1 MRINVWKTVLI
12 ACCVLAMAG
21 LSQVKAGELAQEE
34 QIAVAPPGP
43 GGPMMG
49 KGQFEP
55 TPEQIDHILAELKE
69 KNPQKADELAQLREK
84 NPDAFKME
92 LRNIMREQFMSRM
105 HEQRGEQGKP
115 FDKTQ
120 GRWQQGG
127 PPGPGAQPQAGHD
140 MPGPEFMR
148 EKIQEKTDE
157 FLKCLKENYP
167 DEATKL
173 EQLKKDN
180 PEQYMR
186 ALMISGKK
194 YGRICQA
201 VKDDPNLAKVL
212 KQQMELK
219 DKRADMLKQIKATT
233 DEKQKKMLTTDL
245 EQIVGQ
251 QFDLIVKR
259 KQMAYED
266 LTKKLA
272 ELQKEVDQRK
282 TEVEKWKSSDFK
294 KQQVKQRVTELLNE
308 KEKFEW
314 DN

>member
-1 MRINVWKTVLI
+1 MRINVWKTVFI
-12 ACCVLAMAG
+12 VCCVLAMTG
-21 LSQVKAGELAQEE
+21 LSQTKAGDLAQEE
-34 QIAVAPPGP
+34 QISIAPPGTPGP

-55 TPEQIDHILAELKE
+55 TPEQMDHILAELKE
-69 KNPQKADELAQLREK
+69 KNPQKADELAKLREK
-84 NPDAFKME
+84 DPNAFRME
-92 LRNIMREQFMSRM
+92 LRNVMREQFMSRM
-105 HEQRGEQGKP
+105 LEQK
-115 FDKTQ
+115 
-120 GRWQQGG
+120 GG
-127 PPGPGAQPQAGHD
+127 PAGQQHAMPGPGAQPQVGHD
-140 MPGPEFMR
+140 MPGQEFMR
-148 EKIQEKTDE
+148 ERIQEKTDE

-167 DEATKL
+167 DEAAKL

-194 YGRICQA
+194 YGGICQA
-201 VKDDPNLAKVL
+201 TKDDPNLAKVL
-212 KQQMELK
+212 KGQMELRN
-219 DKRADMLKQIKATT
+219 KRTELLKQISTTT
-233 DEKQKKMLTTDL
+233 DEKQKKTLTTEL

-272 ELQKEVDQRK
+272 DLQKEVNQKK
-282 TEVEKWKSSDFK
+282 TEAEKWKSKDFK
-294 KQQVKQRVTELLNE
+294 SQKVKERVTELLNE

>member
-1 MRINVWKTVLI
+1 
-12 ACCVLAMAG
+12 
-21 LSQVKAGELAQEE
+21 
-34 QIAVAPPGP
+34 
-43 GGPMMG
+43 MMG

-55 TPEQIDHILAELKE
+55 TPEQMDHILAELKE
-69 KNPQKADELAQLREK
+69 KNPQEANDLAKLREK
-84 NPDAFKME
+84 DPNAFKAE
-92 LRNIMREQFMSRM
+92 LQNHMREMLMSRMREQK
-105 HEQRGEQGKP
+105 GEQGKWQP
-115 FDKTQ
+115 
-120 GRWQQGG
+120 QQGQM
-127 PPGPGAQPQAGHD
+127 PMMQGPGAD
-140 MPGPEFMR
+140 FMR
-148 EKIQEKTDE
+148 EKMQEKTDE

-167 DEATKL
+167 DEAAKL

-194 YGRICQA
+194 YGGICQA
-201 VKDDPNLAKVL
+201 TKDDPNLAKVL
-212 KQQMELK
+212 KGQMELRG
-219 DKRADMLKQIKATT
+219 KRAELLKQIRATT
-233 DEKQKKMLTTDL
+233 DEKQKKTLTTEL

-272 ELQKEVDQRK
+272 DLQKEVNQRK
-282 TEVEKWKSSDFK
+282 ADAEKWKSKDFK
-294 KQQVKQRVTELLNE
+294 SQKVKERVTELLNE

>member
-12 ACCVLAMAG
+12 ACCVLAMTG
-21 LSQVKAGELAQEE
+21 VSQTKAGELAQEE

-43 GGPMMG
+43 DGPMMS

-55 TPEQIDHILAELKE
+55 TTEQMNHILAEIKE
-69 KNPQKADELAQLREK
+69 KNPQEANELAKLREK
-84 NPDAFKME
+84 DPNAFRTE
-92 LRNIMREQFMSRM
+92 LRNHMREQFMSHMR
-105 HEQRGEQGKP
+105 QQPQGQMP
-115 FDKTQ
+115 MMQ
-120 GRWQQGG
+120 
-127 PPGPGAQPQAGHD
+127 GPGA
-140 MPGPEFMR
+140 EFMR

-167 DEATKL
+167 NEATKL
-173 EQLKKDN
+173 EQIKKDN

-186 ALMISGKK
+186 AMMLAGKK
-194 YGRICQA
+194 YGPICQA
-201 VKDDPNLAKVL
+201 AKDDPNLAKVL
-212 KQQMELK
+212 KQQLELK
-219 DKRADMLKQIKATT
+219 GKRTELLKQIGATT
-233 DEKQKKMLTTDL
+233 DEKQKKTLTAEL

-272 ELQKEVDQRK
+272 DLQKEVSQRK
-282 TEVEKWKSSDFK
+282 AEVEKWNGKDFK
-294 KQQVKQRVTELLNE
+294 SQKVKERVTELLNE

>member
-1 MRINVWKTVLI
+1 MRINVWKTVLV
-12 ACCVLAMAG
+12 ACCVLAMTG
-21 LSQVKAGELAQEE
+21 LSQTRAGELAQEE
-34 QIAVAPPGP
+34 QIGIAPPGH

-55 TPEQIDHILAELKE
+55 TPEQMDHILAEIKE
-69 KNPQKADELAQLREK
+69 KNPQEANDLAKLREK
-84 NPDAFKME
+84 DPNAFRME
-92 LRNIMREQFMSRM
+92 LRNHMREQFMSRM
-105 HEQRGEQGKP
+105 MEQRGEQGKS
-115 FDKTQ
+115 FENAQ
-120 GRWQQGG
+120 GRWQPPQGQM
-127 PPGPGAQPQAGHD
+127 PQTPGPG
-140 MPGPEFMR
+140 MEMMR
-148 EKIQEKTDE
+148 EKMQEKTDE
-157 FLKCLKENYP
+157 FLKCLKDNYP
-167 DEATKL
+167 DEAAKL

-194 YGRICQA
+194 YGGICQA

-212 KQQMELK
+212 KDQMELRN
-219 DKRADMLKQIKATT
+219 KRTELLKQIKATT
-233 DEKQKKMLTTDL
+233 DEKQKKTLTTEL

-272 ELQKEVDQRK
+272 DLQKEVNQKK
-282 TEVEKWKSSDFK
+282 TEVEKWKSKDFK
-294 KQQVKQRVTELLNE
+294 SQKVKERVTELLNE

>member
-1 MRINVWKTVLI
+1 MCGKDKDMRINVWKTVLI
-12 ACCVLAMAG
+12 ACCVLAMTG
-21 LSQVKAGELAQEE
+21 LSQTRAGELAQEE
-34 QIAVAPPGP
+34 QIGIAPPGH

-55 TPEQIDHILAELKE
+55 TPEQMDHILAELKE
-69 KNPQKADELAQLREK
+69 KNPQEANDLAKLREK
-84 NPDAFKME
+84 DPNAFKAE
-92 LRNIMREQFMSRM
+92 LQNHMREMFMPRMREQK
-105 HEQRGEQGKP
+105 GEQGKWQP
-115 FDKTQ
+115 
-120 GRWQQGG
+120 QQGQMSMMQ
-127 PPGPGAQPQAGHD
+127 GPGAD
-140 MPGPEFMR
+140 FMR
-148 EKIQEKTDE
+148 EKMQEKTDE

-194 YGRICQA
+194 YGGICQA

-212 KQQMELK
+212 KGQMELRS
-219 DKRADMLKQIKATT
+219 KRTELLKQIRATT
-233 DEKQKKMLTTDL
+233 DEKQKKTLTTEL

-272 ELQKEVDQRK
+272 DLQKEVNQKK
-282 TEVEKWKSSDFK
+282 TEAEKWKSKDFK
-294 KQQVKQRVTELLNE
+294 SQKVKERVTELLNE

>member
-1 MRINVWKTVLI
+1 MRINVWKTVFA
-12 ACCVLAMAG
+12 ACCVLAMTG
-21 LSQVKAGELAQEE
+21 LSQTKAGDLAQEE
-34 QIAVAPPGP
+34 QIAAAPPGP

-49 KGQFEP
+49 GKGQFEP
-55 TPEQIDHILAELKE
+55 TPEQMDHILAELKE
-69 KNPQKADELAQLREK
+69 KNPQKADELAKLREK
-84 NPDAFKME
+84 DPNAFKME
-92 LRNIMREQFMSRM
+92 LHNAMREQFMSRM
-105 HEQRGEQGKP
+105 MEQRRP
-115 FDKTQ
+115 
-120 GRWQQGG
+120 QQG
-127 PPGPGAQPQAGHD
+127 PQAGHD

-148 EKIQEKTDE
+148 EKIQERTDE

-173 EQLKKDN
+173 EQIKKDN
-180 PEQYMR
+180 PNQYVR

-194 YGRICQA
+194 YGRICET

-219 DKRADMLKQIKATT
+219 DKRAELLKQIRATT
-233 DEKQKKMLTTDL
+233 DEKQKKTLTTEL

-266 LTKKLA
+266 MTKKLA
-272 ELQKEVDQRK
+272 DLQKEVNQRK
-282 TEVEKWKSSDFK
+282 ADAEKWKSKDFK
-294 KQQVKQRVTELLNE
+294 SQKVKERVTELLNE

>member
-1 MRINVWKTVLI
+1 MRISVWKTVLV
-12 ACCVLAMAG
+12 ACCVLAISG
-21 LSQVKAGELAQEE
+21 LSQTKAGELAQEE
-34 QIAVAPPGP
+34 QIAAAPPGP
-43 GGPMMG
+43 DGPMMG
-49 KGQFEP
+49 RGQPEL
-55 TPEQIDHILAELKE
+55 TPEQMDHILAELKE
-69 KNPQKADELAQLREK
+69 KNPQKADELAKLREK
-84 NPDAFKME
+84 DPNAFRME
-92 LRNIMREQFMSRM
+92 MRNTMREQFMSRM
-105 HEQRGEQGKP
+105 LEQKG
-115 FDKTQ
+115 T
-120 GRWQQGG
+120 QQGG
-127 PPGPGAQPQAGHD
+127 PAGQQHAMPGPGTPQKAGHD

-148 EKIQEKTDE
+148 ERIQERTDE

-167 DEATKL
+167 DEAAKL
-173 EQLKKDN
+173 EQIKKDN
-180 PEQYMR
+180 PEQYVR

-194 YGRICQA
+194 YGPICQA

-219 DKRADMLKQIKATT
+219 GKRAELLKQIRTTT
-233 DEKQKKMLTTDL
+233 DEKQKTTLTTQL

-272 ELQKEVDQRK
+272 DLQKEVNQRK
-282 TEVEKWKSSDFK
+282 ADAEKWKSKDFK
-294 KQQVKQRVTELLNE
+294 SQKVKERVTELLNE

>member
-1 MRINVWKTVLI
+1 MRISVWKTVLVV
-12 ACCVLAMAG
+12 CCILAISGVSQTRAG
-21 LSQVKAGELAQEE
+21 DLAKEE
-34 QIAVAPPGP
+34 QTAVAPPGP
-43 GGPMMG
+43 DGPAL
-49 KGQFEP
+49 
-55 TPEQIDHILAELKE
+55 TPAQMDHMLAEIKE
-69 KNPQKADELAQLREK
+69 KNPQDANELTQLRQK
-84 NPDAFKME
+84 DPNAFKNE
-92 LRNIMREQFMSRM
+92 LRNRMREQFMSRM
-105 HEQRGEQGKP
+105 LEQKGP
-115 FDKTQ
+115 
-120 GRWQQGG
+120 QQGG
-127 PPGPGAQPQAGHD
+127 PAGQPHAAAPGAPPKAGHD
-140 MPGPEFMR
+140 GPDFMR
-148 EKIQEKTDE
+148 ERIQERTDE
-157 FLKCLKENYP
+157 YLKCLKENYP

-180 PEQYMR
+180 PDQYVR

-194 YGRICQA
+194 YGRICEA

-219 DKRADMLKQIKATT
+219 DKRAELLKQIRATT
-233 DEKQKKMLTTDL
+233 DEKQKKTLTADL

-272 ELQKEVDQRK
+272 DLQKEVDQKK
-282 TEVEKWKSSDFK
+282 TDVEKWKSKDFK
-294 KQQVKQRVTELLNE
+294 SQRIKERVTELLNE

>member
-1 MRINVWKTVLI
+1 MRISVWKTVLI

-21 LSQVKAGELAQEE
+21 LSQTKAGDLAQEE
-34 QIAVAPPGP
+34 RVSAAPPGH

-69 KNPQKADELAQLREK
+69 KNPQEANELTKLREK
-84 NPDAFKME
+84 DPNTFKME
-92 LRNIMREQFMSRM
+92 LQNHMREQFMSRM
-105 HEQRGEQGKP
+105 MEQRRP
-115 FDKTQ
+115 
-120 GRWQQGG
+120 QQGG
-127 PPGPGAQPQAGHD
+127 PAGQPQAGHD
-140 MPGPEFMR
+140 MPGPESMR
-148 EKIQEKTDE
+148 ERIQEKTDE

-186 ALMISGKK
+186 AMMISGKK
-194 YGRICQA
+194 YGPICQA

-212 KQQMELK
+212 KQQMELRC
-219 DKRADMLKQIKATT
+219 KRAELLKQIKTT
-233 DEKQKKMLTTDL
+233 ADEKQKKAMTTEL

-272 ELQKEVDQRK
+272 DLQKEVDKKK
-282 TEVEKWKSSDFK
+282 TEVERWKSKDFK
-294 KQQVKQRVTELLNE
+294 NQRIKERVNELLTE
-308 KEKFEW
+308 PERFEW

>member
-1 MRINVWKTVLI
+1 MCGKGKDMKINVWKTVLI

-21 LSQVKAGELAQEE
+21 LSQTRAGELAQEE
-34 QIAVAPPGP
+34 QIGIAPPGH

-55 TPEQIDHILAELKE
+55 TPEQMDHILAELKE
-69 KNPQKADELAQLREK
+69 KNPQEANELTKLREK
-84 NPDAFKME
+84 DPNAFKAE
-92 LRNIMREQFMSRM
+92 LQNHMREMFMPRMREQK
-105 HEQRGEQGKP
+105 GEQGKRQP
-115 FDKTQ
+115 
-120 GRWQQGG
+120 QQGQM
-127 PPGPGAQPQAGHD
+127 PMMQGPGAD
-140 MPGPEFMR
+140 FMR
-148 EKIQEKTDE
+148 EKMQEKTDE

-180 PEQYMR
+180 PEQFMR
-186 ALMISGKK
+186 AMMISGKK
-194 YGRICQA
+194 YGGICQA

-212 KQQMELK
+212 KGQMELRS
-219 DKRADMLKQIKATT
+219 KRTELLKQIRATT
-233 DEKQKKMLTTDL
+233 DEKQKKTLTTEL

-272 ELQKEVDQRK
+272 DLQKEVNQKK
-282 TEVEKWKSSDFK
+282 TEAEKWKSKDFK
-294 KQQVKQRVTELLNE
+294 SQKVKERVTELLNE

>member
-1 MRINVWKTVLI
+1 MRINVWKTVFI
-12 ACCVLAMAG
+12 VCCVLAMTG
-21 LSQVKAGELAQEE
+21 LSQTKAGDLAQEE
-34 QIAVAPPGP
+34 QISAAPPGPPGP

-69 KNPQKADELAQLREK
+69 KNPQEANELTKLREK
-84 NPDAFKME
+84 DPNAFRME
-92 LRNIMREQFMSRM
+92 LRNTMREQFMSRM
-105 HEQRGEQGKP
+105 RQPPQGQMP
-115 FDKTQ
+115 MMQ
-120 GRWQQGG
+120 
-127 PPGPGAQPQAGHD
+127 GPGA
-140 MPGPEFMR
+140 EFMR

-167 DEATKL
+167 DEAAKL

-194 YGRICQA
+194 YGSICQA
-201 VKDDPNLAKVL
+201 TKDDPNLAKVL
-212 KQQMELK
+212 KGQMELRN
-219 DKRADMLKQIKATT
+219 KRTELLKQIKATT
-233 DEKQKKMLTTDL
+233 DEKQKKAMTAEL
-245 EQIVGQ
+245 EQVVGQ

-272 ELQKEVDQRK
+272 DLQKEVNQKK
-282 TEVEKWKSSDFK
+282 TEVEKWKSKDFK
-294 KQQVKQRVTELLNE
+294 SQKVKERVTELLNE

>member
-12 ACCVLAMAG
+12 ACCVLAMSG
-21 LSQVKAGELAQEE
+21 LSQTKAGDLAQEE
-34 QIAVAPPGP
+34 QIAAAPPGP

-55 TPEQIDHILAELKE
+55 TPEQMDHILAELKE
-69 KNPQKADELAQLREK
+69 KNPQEANELTKLREK
-84 NPDAFKME
+84 DPNAFRME
-92 LRNIMREQFMSRM
+92 LRNTMREQFMSRM
-105 HEQRGEQGKP
+105 RQPPQGQMP
-115 FDKTQ
+115 MMQ
-120 GRWQQGG
+120 
-127 PPGPGAQPQAGHD
+127 GPGA
-140 MPGPEFMR
+140 EFMR

-167 DEATKL
+167 DEAAKL

-194 YGRICQA
+194 YGSICQA
-201 VKDDPNLAKVL
+201 TKDDPNLAKVL
-212 KQQMELK
+212 KGQMELRN
-219 DKRADMLKQIKATT
+219 KRTELLKQISTTT
-233 DEKQKKMLTTDL
+233 DEKQKKTLTTEL

-272 ELQKEVDQRK
+272 DLQKEVDQRK
-282 TEVEKWKSSDFK
+282 AEVEKWKGKDFK
-294 KQQVKQRVTELLNE
+294 SQKVKERVTELLNE

>member
-1 MRINVWKTVLI
+1 M
-12 ACCVLAMAG
+12 
-21 LSQVKAGELAQEE
+21 
-34 QIAVAPPGP
+34 
-43 GGPMMG
+43 
-49 KGQFEP
+49 
-55 TPEQIDHILAELKE
+55 DHILAEIKE
-69 KNPQKADELAQLREK
+69 NNPQEANELTQLRQK
-84 NPDAFKME
+84 DPNAFRME
-92 LRNIMREQFMSRM
+92 LRNHMREQFMSRM
-105 HEQRGEQGKP
+105 MEQRKP
-115 FDKTQ
+115 
-120 GRWQQGG
+120 QQGG
-127 PPGPGAQPQAGHD
+127 PAGQPKPGHD

-148 EKIQEKTDE
+148 ERIQERTDE

-173 EQLKKDN
+173 EQIKKDN
-180 PEQYMR
+180 PDQYVR

-194 YGRICQA
+194 YGRICDA

-219 DKRADMLKQIKATT
+219 DKRAELLKQIRATT
-233 DEKQKKMLTTDL
+233 DEKQKTTLTAQL

-272 ELQKEVDQRK
+272 DLQKEVNQRK
-282 TEVEKWKSSDFK
+282 ADAEKWKNKDFK
-294 KQQVKQRVTELLNE
+294 SQKVKERVTELLNE